1 MMKSDVKINKAI
13 ECFGNNGFY
22 LLKGMFKREDAENV
36 ASWLKSQDLEALAT
50 TWTDREPLVSLAVYQ
65 NVHQNKSPISD
76 LVSNPEMLQ
85 LASQL
90 IGEKVY
96 IWSSKVNLKAAW
108 YGTVEYPHQDYVYW
122 NERGY
127 ENMNMMSCMIFLEPH
142 GVKNGGLCVFTGS
155 HKEGFIEHEPF
166 INING
171 LSKFTIPQVT
181 LNKLE
186 GKYGSKIIEAS
197 PGDVLFFHAGLV
209 HGSSHNWSSQS
220 RMVILSQLNTY
231 KNKPTDV
238 NHNTKQFNLKRAKT
252 ELEEAKRRYFWFKRK
267 YETQLKADKVL
278 FNSPIPKEEQT

>member
-1 MMKSDVKINKAI
+1 MVSDIKINKAI
-13 ECFGNNGFY
+13 EHFGKNGFY
-22 LLKGMFKREDAENV
+22 LLEGMFKREDAEKV
-36 ASWLKSQDLEALAT
+36 ACWLKSQDLEALAT

-65 NVHQNKSPISD
+65 NVHQKDSPISE
-76 LVSNPEMLQ
+76 LVSNAELLQ

-122 NERGY
+122 SERGY
-127 ENMNMMSCMIFLEPH
+127 ENMNMMSCMIVLEPH
-142 GVKNGGLCVFTGS
+142 GVENGGLCVFPGS
-155 HKEGFIEHEPF
+155 HNEGFIEHAPF

-171 LSKFTIPQVT
+171 LSKFTIPPVT
-181 LNKLE
+181 LNQLE
-186 GKYGSKIIEAS
+186 DKYGSEIIEAS

-220 RMVILSQLNTY
+220 RMIILSQLNTY
-231 KNKPTDV
+231 NNKPTDV
-238 NHNTKQFNLKRAKT
+238 NRNTKQFNLKRAKT
-252 ELEEAKRRYFWFKRK
+252 ELEEAERRYYWFKRK
-267 YETQLKADKVL
+267 YETQLKADEVL